1 MSLIDK
7 YTDEEFIYIVKQS
20 NSLKDLS
27 RNLGYKSYS
36 GDSAQ
41 KLKEKISELQ
51 ITIEHFNKSRKQPIK
66 RTKDNVFCENST
78 VDQSTLRIWY
88 LKQIWSEI
96 PLALADGMNAKE

>member
-1 MSLIDK
+1 MINTLTK
-7 YTDEEFIYIVKQS
+7 NLYIVKQS